1 MISNWP
7 DLKNVADKFGIE
19 FRHLPVTAETKQS
32 QEAEIEALL
41 ETFEIDIA
49 VLARYMQIFS
59 KDFAERNWSRIINV
73 HHGFLPAFQGAK
85 PYHRYER
92 E

>member
-7 DLKNVADKFGIE
+7 DLRNVASKFGID
-19 FRHLPVTAETKQS
+19 FKHLPVTAETKAS
-32 QEAEIEALL
+32 QEAEIESLL
-41 ETFEIDIA
+41 EEYEIDIV

-59 KDFAERNWSRIINV
+59 KSFAERNWSRVINV

-85 PYHRYER
+85 PYHR
-92 E
+92 